1 LIGSDE
7 YTFRGTTTCF
17 QLENCITCDWE
28 KEIGVGGGIGMID
41 PVDGV
46 EEAPVTEDDDIIF
59 GENACDPHYVPFPPV
74 AYENPCE

>member
-1 LIGSDE
+1 
-7 YTFRGTTTCF
+7 
-17 QLENCITCDWE
+17 
-28 KEIGVGGGIGMID
+28 MID